1 MVLLRGVLCHE
12 VHHPGVRIVLVM
24 ERSDPHVSQDTKVA
38 RAASHHSPEE
48 IIIVSNQHVF
58 VSKLAFF
65 INMKVVKNSYSLFK
79 NFLACL
85 VSRQ

>member
-38 RAASHHSPEE
+38 RAASHHCPEQ
-48 IIIVSNQHVF
+48 IIIARNQLVGTN
-58 VSKLAFF
+58 KLADKKGGLRN
-65 INMKVVKNSYSLFK
+65 ISVNNED
-79 NFLACL
+79 FLTCL